1 MARKTKRSR
10 RKTSRR
16 SPKRRKSRSTRRK
29 SPYSKKYQKQLDRGR
44 AGVKKLSASKRASLR
59 NKFIKILKL
68 ACVEKIHHI
77 T

>member
-44 AGVKKLSASKRASLR
+44 AGVKKLSASKRASLKKQIYK
-59 NKFIKILKL
+59 NIKLNII
-68 ACVEKIHHI
+68 V
-77 T
+77 